1 MGFAKFLSPRRIK
14 LARGTA
20 RDLKLEPAAADIAKF
35 SFTLEGLRFAGNLD
49 LRRDGLYLPIRE
61 GDELAVIY
69 EASSSNSDHE
79 ALRGLNSRRSALS
92 GADLSGENSAP
103 RSSCE
108 APNSGN
114 SAAANSD
121 CDAHSDTAASARQN
135 SAVSDLSDKDR
146 SGINSA
152 ALGLIRK
159 GSNERASADTEP
171 YASNLNCKNFSGSAS
186 LNSTREEH
194 GALSSPTTNSAAN
207 PAASV
212 LPLDFVNLSLGA
224 QRWKDAGSTALA
236 AIFAAFGVALAAMSI
251 YCTIFIFE
259 KSDPAVAIALPVLAP
274 FAYCSFKFM
283 RKNWRAAKFG
293 RIFAA
298 LAHSKEPKRSGEAEG
313 YASGVLVLRSDDV
326 YYFGFALD
334 GVYLSG
340 DNERQIVSDGIL
352 TDQNLAEL
360 ADGENSAKFKNLNA
374 ENSASVKNFAK
385 SANSTSSVN
394 SANAANSINSASSTE
409 VATSAKAKDASQS
422 FGLQNGDI
430 LRARYKDY
438 RVSGILNQSR
448 GMKLGDTRSG
458 LRRVIDF
465 IANMALQIGLRL
477 GGALVLTWLGDHIGG
492 SFGNALSFIG
502 FLLLLSLML

>member
-1 MGFAKFLSPRRIK
+1 MGFAKFFSPRQIK

-20 RDLKLEPAAADIAKF
+20 RDLKLQPAAADIAKF
-35 SFTLEGLRFAGNLD
+35 SFTLEGLRFAGILD

-69 EASSSNSDHE
+69 EASSSNSGGE
-79 ALRGLNSRRSALS
+79 ALRGSNSCRETSS
-92 GADLSGENSAP
+92 GADLSGENSAERP
-103 RSSCE
+103 SRETPS
-108 APNSGN
+108 SGN
-114 SAAANSD
+114 STATSSD
-121 CDAHSDTAASARQN
+121 CDSHSDTAASARQN

-159 GSNERASADTEP
+159 D
-171 YASNLNCKNFSGSAS
+171 FSSSLS
-186 LNSTREEH
+186 LNSTPEEH
-194 GALSSPTTNSAAN
+194 GAQANLALS
-207 PAASV
+207 
-212 LPLDFVNLSLGA
+212 PLDFVNLSLGA

-251 YCTIFIFE
+251 YCIIFIF
-259 KSDPAVAIALPVLAP
+259 DARAPAGLLALPVLMP

-293 RIFAA
+293 RVFAA

-313 YASGVLVLRSDDV
+313 YSSGVRVLKGNDV

-340 DNERQIVSDGIL
+340 DSKLQIVSDGIL

-360 ADGENSAKFKNLNA
+360 AGGENCTKFKNLGA
-374 ENSASVKNFAK
+374 ENSANSTSVKNFAK

-394 SANAANSINSASSTE
+394 STSVANSINSASSAEAAAPANT
-409 VATSAKAKDASQS
+409 KDAPQS
-422 FGLQNGDI
+422 FELQNGDI

-438 RVSGILNQSR
+438 RVSGLWNQSR
-448 GMKLGDTRSG
+448 GSELGDTHSR
-458 LRRVIDF
+458 LRRVADF
-465 IANMALQIGLRL
+465 IASVALQIGLRL

-502 FLLLLSLML
+502 FLLLLSLMF

>member
-1 MGFAKFLSPRRIK
+1 MGFAKFLSPRQIK

-20 RDLKLEPAAADIAKF
+20 RNFKLEPAAAGAAKF
-35 SFTLEGLRFAGNLD
+35 SFTLEGLCFAGILNLK
-49 LRRDGLYLPIRE
+49 RDGLYLPIRE

-69 EASSSNSDHE
+69 EASSSNSGGEASRSLNSDRE
-79 ALRGLNSRRSALS
+79 ALSS
-92 GADLSGENSAP
+92 ADLIGENSAERP
-103 RSSCE
+103 NCEVSS
-108 APNSGN
+108 SGN
-114 SAAANSD
+114 SAAANLD
-121 CDAHSDTAASARQN
+121 YDAHSDTAASVRQN
-135 SAVSDLSDKDR
+135 SVVSDLVGKDR

-152 ALGLIRK
+152 ALGLNCEDFG
-159 GSNERASADTEP
+159 GS
-171 YASNLNCKNFSGSAS
+171 LF
-186 LNSTREEH
+186 LNSARESR
-194 GALSSPTTNSAAN
+194 GGVSGNSATSA
-207 PAASV
+207 
-212 LPLDFVNLSLGA
+212 LPLDLVNLSLGA

-251 YCTIFIFE
+251 YCIIFIF
-259 KSDPAVAIALPVLAP
+259 DARAPAGLLALLILAP

-283 RKNWRAAKFG
+283 RRDWRAAKFG

-298 LAHSKEPKRSGEAEG
+298 LSHSKEPKRSGEAEG
-313 YASGVLVLRSDDV
+313 YASGVRVLKGNDV

-385 SANSTSSVN
+385 SANSTSSAN
-394 SANAANSINSASSTE
+394 STNAENSINSASSAE
-409 VATSAKAKDASQS
+409 AAASAKAKDASQS
-422 FGLQNGDI
+422 FELQNGDI

-438 RVSGILNQSR
+438 RVSGLWNQSR
-448 GMKLGDTRSG
+448 GSELGDTRSG
-458 LRRVIDF
+458 LRHAADF
-465 IANMALQIGLRL
+465 IASVALQLGLRL